1 MLHVHSSADIPTRT
15 RDATPFFMIALSVV
29 SAGYQ
34 LPRVSNASPA
44 APIALAACR
53 ARAPTLGFFDDMK
66 KGFEAGMA
74 SSSSSDSLPQP
85 QVDKGKTEAP
95 SSSIFDGLRNAFF
108 PEPLTQEEEIAERK
122 KRGEGVVWSGG
133 YARAW
138 KSVNGLPQEEITVQE
153 AKDISREL
161 GIEIPAAL
169 ESADGTS

>member
-1 MLHVHSSADIPTRT
+1 
-15 RDATPFFMIALSVV
+15 MIALSVV

-74 SSSSSDSLPQP
+74 SDSLPQP

>member
-1 MLHVHSSADIPTRT
+1 
-15 RDATPFFMIALSVV
+15 MIALSVV

-34 LPRVSNASPA
+34 LPRVSNASP
-44 APIALAACR
+44 AACR

-74 SSSSSDSLPQP
+74 SSSDSLPQP